1 MSTKERFAIRSYTN
15 PSGEKVWRI
24 QGRMPDGRRLR
35 ENKKDYAAAVGRR
48 AELEIEA
55 LNIRIA
61 VSLKKT
67 RLTDDQLAEAES
79 VFTNHPQ
86 LLRVRLT
93 RIVDEYF
100 QHHPIPITDTTVT
113 DASAEF
119 ITKKTEKKLRPRTLE
134 DYESR
139 LSRLQDKFGNR
150 TVNSLT
156 SAELDP
162 LITRPGNSA
171 YTTNGNRR
179 VLHTFFSWCVKK
191 KYISANPVS
200 DIEKAEIDD
209 KEPGILNLSEVKSLL
224 RTAASCKNGKL
235 LPYVV
240 LAVFSALRPKEL
252 TRLQWDQID
261 LKQKLIRVDGLVA
274 KRRKRRIVE
283 LHDNTVDW
291 LQGCQAKPIAPK
303 NWRRDFDALRR
314 LAGFRGSY
322 PRQGDEALKPWPQ
335 DVIRHTAISFHY
347 AFHENEHKT
356 AKWAGHLP
364 DVLHQHYKGLVSPD
378 DAKEFWAMK
387 PNDLDARI
395 VPMPGVA

>member
-1 MSTKERFAIRSYTN
+1 
-15 PSGEKVWRI
+15 
-24 QGRMPDGRRLR
+24 MPDGRRLR

-55 LNIRIA
+55 LNVRVT

-67 RLTDDQLAEAES
+67 RLTDDQLAEAEA
-79 VFTNHPQ
+79 VFTHHSQ
-86 LLRVRLT
+86 LQQVRLS
-93 RIVDEYF
+93 RIVDDYF
-100 QHHPIPITDTTVT
+100 QRHPVPVTDTTVA

-119 ITKKTEKKLRPRTLE
+119 ILKKTEKKLRSRTLE

-139 LSRLQDKFGNR
+139 LSPLLKQFGNR
-150 TVNSLT
+150 TVNSLA
-156 SAELDP
+156 SADLEP

-179 VLHTFFSWCVKK
+179 VLHTFLSWCVKR

-209 KEPGILNLSEVKSLL
+209 KEPEILTLSEVKSLL
-224 RTAASCKNGKL
+224 RTAASHKKGKL

-240 LAVFSALRPKEL
+240 LAMFSALRPKEL
-252 TRLQWDQID
+252 TRLRWDQID
-261 LKQKLIRVDGLVA
+261 LGQKMIRVDGLVA

-283 LHDNTVDW
+283 LSDNAVVW
-291 LQGCQAKPIAPK
+291 LQGCQGKPIAPM

-322 PRQGDEALKPWPQ
+322 PRQGDESLKPWPQ
-335 DVIRHTAISFHY
+335 DVVRHTAVSFHF
-347 AFHENEHKT
+347 AFYENEHKT
-356 AKWAGHLP
+356 AKWAGHHP
-364 DVLHQHYKGLVSPD
+364 DVLHAHYKGLVSRD
-378 DAKEFWAMK
+378 DAEEFWGLK

-395 VPMPGVA
+395 IPMPVVA